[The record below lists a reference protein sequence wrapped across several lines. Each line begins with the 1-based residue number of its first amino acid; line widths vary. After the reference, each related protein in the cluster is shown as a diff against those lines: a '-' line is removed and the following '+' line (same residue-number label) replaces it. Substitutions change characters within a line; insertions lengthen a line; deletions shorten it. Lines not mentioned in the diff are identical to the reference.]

1 VLTFTAS
8 GSVSDYADTSAL
20 QANVARLASV
30 EASLVTI
37 RVAAASVFITAT
49 IAVPASTTASAV
61 QAALSDSL
69 ATAAG
74 ASDALGITVE
84 STPTVTIAASEGGGG
99 GGDDTAGIVG
109 GAVGGGGA
117 LLLLL
122 VAYCYKNRTPP
133 QVGPHRSSSTLVKP
147 NDLPL
152 TAMISYTQQNDKAS
166 RLALALYVKLTEMKY
181 KVWLDVKADDKSE
194 AAMERAVKEAK
205 FIIAIISDVYFERA
219 FCLKELRWAKNAEK
233 FIQPV
238 NDSVVQ
244 GSHRGT

>member
-1 VLTFTAS
+1 MLTFTAS

-37 RVAAASVFITAT
+37 RVAAASVLITAT

-61 QAALSDSL
+61 QTALSDSL

-84 STPTVTIAASEGGGG
+84 STPTVTIATSEGGGG

-109 GAVGGGGA
+109 GVVGGGGA
-117 LLLLL
+117 LLLLLL

-133 QVGPHRSSSTLVKP
+133 QVGPHRSSSKCVEP

-152 TAMISYTQQNDKAS
+152 TAMIS
-166 RLALALYVKLTEMKY
+166 
-181 KVWLDVKADDKSE
+181 
-194 AAMERAVKEAK
+194 
-205 FIIAIISDVYFERA
+205 
-219 FCLKELRWAKNAEK
+219 
-233 FIQPV
+233 
-238 NDSVVQ
+238 Q
-244 GSHRGT
+244 GSSSTLVEAFNVAPLTPENEWHFFLSHSAPDLSLEPTH